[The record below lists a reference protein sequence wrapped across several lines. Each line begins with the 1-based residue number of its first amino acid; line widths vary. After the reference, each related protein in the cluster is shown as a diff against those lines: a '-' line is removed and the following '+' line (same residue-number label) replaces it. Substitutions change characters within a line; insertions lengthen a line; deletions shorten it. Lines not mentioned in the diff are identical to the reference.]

1 MFYFSIKE
9 NWINNDDGV
18 YLRNVHIHPLPE
30 LSEFPSHFDY
40 FVILHKIP

>member
-18 YLRNVHIHPLPE
+18 YLRNVHIHP
-30 LSEFPSHFDY
+30 FR
-40 FVILHKIP
+40 VIGVSITF